1 MNSATST
8 ERAPFRPWHF
18 FVVCSLAAATVAVLL
33 TPRATLEHLLL
44 MSLAVAAAGGVGVAL
59 YRTIHPLAS
68 ADAEVTGETLGAR
81 ARQALERE
89 KQLVLRSIKELEF
102 DRAMGKVG
110 ESDFEDMVARLRSRA
125 MGLMRQLDQEG
136 LGYRSIIEQELE
148 RRLGA
153 RPGSVAPVPTP
164 KVPMTEDAESPA
176 LEETSA
182 ATDVCP
188 GCGAPVAAEGAFCAS
203 CGTRLRCQ
211 SCGSSCDPD
220 ARFCKW
226 CGAKLENAAVAG

>member
-8 ERAPFRPWHF
+8 ERAPLRPWHF
-18 FVVCSLAAATVAVLL
+18 FVVCSLAAATVAVLI
-33 TPRATLEHLLL
+33 TPRATIEHLLL

-59 YRTIHPLAS
+59 FRTVHPLAS
-68 ADAEVTGETLGAR
+68 ADSEVTGETIGAR

-110 ESDFEDMVARLRSRA
+110 EADFDEMAARLRSRA
-125 MGLMRQLDQEG
+125 MGLMRQLDQDG
-136 LGYRSIIEQELE
+136 LGYRSIIEHELE

-153 RPGSVAPVPTP
+153 RVAAIPQTP
-164 KVPMTEDAESPA
+164 NMSEAEAAEKPA
-176 LEETSA
+176 PDVDRALAE
-182 ATDVCP
+182 VCP
-188 GCGAPVAAEGAFCAS
+188 GCGEPAPAEGAFCTS

-211 SCGSSCDPD
+211 SCGSACDPD

-226 CGAKLENAAVAG
+226 CGAKLETAAVAG

>member
-8 ERAPFRPWHF
+8 ERAPLRPWHF
-18 FVVCSLAAATVAVLL
+18 FVVCSLAAATVAVLV
-33 TPRATLEHLLL
+33 TPRATIEHLLL

-59 YRTIHPLAS
+59 FRTIHPLAS
-68 ADAEVTGETLGAR
+68 ADTEVTSEGLGAR

-110 ESDFEDMVARLRSRA
+110 EADFDDMAARLRSRA

-153 RPGSVAPVPTP
+153 RPGAMPQIPEILQTEPAETP
-164 KVPMTEDAESPA
+164 LPPIES
-176 LEETSA
+176 
-182 ATDVCP
+182 ATADVCP
-188 GCGAPVAAEGAFCAS
+188 ACGVPAPADGAFCAS

-211 SCGSSCDPD
+211 SCGSACDPD

-226 CGAKLENAAVAG
+226 CGAKLETAAVAG